1 GDAKYQKPV
10 AWFRNKRTGRP
21 ISTQRFSGTGGGRHF
36 PGMEGKRPPMPAAGG
51 DGQRKDHGLYEA
63 DRKGTAGRTPGDRPD
78 SGDRAD
84 LSECGTVPR
93 ILRGSDRSPE
103 FKNDAGAAL

>member
-1 GDAKYQKPV
+1 GLYRGGKETESDRRHSEKPGGTGRHKGDAKYQKPV

-78 SGDRAD
+78 SGDR
-84 LSECGTVPR
+84 
-93 ILRGSDRSPE
+93 
-103 FKNDAGAAL
+103 